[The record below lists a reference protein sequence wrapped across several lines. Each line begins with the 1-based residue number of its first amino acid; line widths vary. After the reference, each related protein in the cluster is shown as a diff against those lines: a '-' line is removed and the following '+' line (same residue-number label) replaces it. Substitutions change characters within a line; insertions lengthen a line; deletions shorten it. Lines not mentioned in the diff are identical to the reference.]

1 LPEPDQLVAGTFSI
15 TTNPSQ
21 YGFSATAGQ
30 CVTSTYEYN
39 ETTYEEYELYSVGVC
54 L

>member
-30 CVTSTYEYN
+30 CGTSTYE
-39 ETTYEEYELYSVGVC
+39 TDPVTYEDYELLDCAC